1 MVSPIPNTP
10 KVVKLSD
17 AIPGI
22 KSATPEQFYQEN
34 PNVADSGFDVRTQI
48 FFDSMESIDII
59 NIARNDVVNGQRIV
73 YQPIKNLEH
82 IEDRFGSK
90 NILPMF
96 DTENVRFKAFPI
108 KLEDKVNFT
117 PNPAYLNDAGDLVV
131 EGINLADD
139 ELIEIQILKSGE
151 AINDTIYGG

>member
-22 KSATPEQFYQEN
+22 KSATPEQYYQEE
-34 PNVADSGFDVRTQI
+34 PNVNDSGFDVRTQI

-59 NIARNDVVNGQRIV
+59 NIARNDAVNGQKII

-82 IEDRFGSK
+82 IEDRYGSK

-96 DTENVRFKAFPI
+96 DTENVRFKSFSI
-108 KLEDKVNFT
+108 KLEDRISSDS
-117 PNPAYLNDAGDLVV
+117 NPVYLSAAGDLTV
-131 EGINLADD
+131 EAIDLADD
-139 ELIEIQILKSGE
+139 ELIEIEILKSGE